1 MPFDCI
7 PVIDP
12 PRQVS
17 PAAADTLDIRGF
29 SPAVP
34 LRSRASPTW
43 FCQSAATWH
52 QYRCRGTDPR
62 SRSYLR
68 RAAVV

>member
-43 FCQSAATWH
+43 FVSPQ
-52 QYRCRGTDPR
+52 QRGTNPL
-62 SRSYLR
+62 SRY
-68 RAAVV
+68 